1 MTVQQQLTRCRARN
15 RMLQQQLSMRQTTP
29 SGNHYLEHLFDK
41 LAGEYNERIARL
53 NTQKLRDNPTVIFI
67 TRATKR
73 NSFLDNN

>member
-1 MTVQQQLTRCRARN
+1 MTLSQQLRRCRARN

-53 NTQKLRDNPTVIFI
+53 NTQKNLLNSKLYINLLNTIDYRIC
-67 TRATKR
+67 TK
-73 NSFLDNN
+73 